1 MRNKALPILIAVLV
15 VLGIGLGIY
24 LTRSKSAAPTAT
36 SIETSKPPNAGED
49 QTRQVK
55 VYGVVVENNQARLQ
69 ATTQTISA
77 KDSVIEATIRALIE
91 QGSTADLTNPIPKG
105 TELLGV
111 QVRDGLAKVDFSREF
126 RENFTGGSE
135 GEALVIAVILR
146 TMAQFDEVKKVQI
159 LVEGKPVDSLGHADL
174 SQPLDV
180 RMVGSEFG
188 ER

>member
-15 VLGIGLGIY
+15 ALGIGLGIY
-24 LTRSKSAAPTAT
+24 LTRPKSPAPAAT
-36 SIETSKPPNAGED
+36 SIETSKPPTTGED
-49 QTRQVK
+49 QTREVK
-55 VYGVVVENNQARLQ
+55 VYGVVVENNQPRLQ
-69 ATTQTISA
+69 ATKQTITT
-77 KDSVIEATIRALIE
+77 KDSLIESTLRALIE

-111 QVRDGLAKVDFSREF
+111 QVKDGLANVDFSREF
-126 RENFTGGSE
+126 RDNFTGGSE
-135 GEALVIAVILR
+135 GEALIIAVILR

-159 LVEGKPVDSLGHADL
+159 LVEGKPIDSLGHADL

-188 ER
+188 G